1 VAAYC
6 LIPIQLPTMKDKL
19 IIILGIAVL
28 LLSVQRG
35 LTADATTEL
44 KALVVKVKTDLA
56 TGKNTESDLADDLKQ
71 FDVLL
76 AEHKGEKTDAVAKI
90 LYMKALLYAQ
100 IFHDEAKADEL
111 MAQLKTDFKDTVF
124 VSGLEKQETAA
135 VSAKKIQDA
144 LAVGTQFPDFN
155 EKDLDG
161 KPLSIANYKGKIVM
175 IDFWATWCG
184 PCVGELPNVIDTY
197 QKHHAQGFEIIGVSL
212 DQDQTKLTDFIK
224 SKDMTWQ
231 QFFDGQGWGNK
242 LAVRYGIE
250 SIPATF
256 LLDGK
261 GKIIGKDL
269 RGEALEQAVASA
281 LANK

>member
-1 VAAYC
+1 
-6 LIPIQLPTMKDKL
+6 MKNKL
-19 IIILGIAVL
+19 IIILAIAAL

-35 LTADATTEL
+35 FTADATMEL
-44 KALVVKVKTDLA
+44 KALVVKVKDDLA
-56 TGKNTESDLADDLKQ
+56 AGKTTESDLADDLKQ

-76 AEHKGEKTDAVAKI
+76 AEHKGEKTDDVAHI
-90 LYMKALLYAQ
+90 LYMKAMLYAQ

-111 MAQLKTDFKDTVF
+111 MAQLKTDFKDTGF
-124 VSGLEKQETAA
+124 VATLVQQETAGA
-135 VSAKKIQDA
+135 AAKKIQDA
-144 LAVGTQFPDFN
+144 LAVGTKFPDFN
-155 EKDLDG
+155 EKDVDG
-161 KPLSIANYKGKIVM
+161 KPLSIANYKGKVVM

-184 PCVGELPNVIDTY
+184 PCVGELPNVIATY

-242 LAVRYGIE
+242 LAVKYGIE

-256 LLDGK
+256 LLDGD

-269 RGEALEQAVASA
+269 RGEALEAAVTSA

>member
-1 VAAYC
+1 
-6 LIPIQLPTMKDKL
+6 MKNKL
-19 IIILGIAVL
+19 VIILGIAAL

-35 LTADATTEL
+35 FTADATTEL
-44 KALVVKVKTDLA
+44 KALVVKVRSDLA
-56 TGKNTESDLADDLKQ
+56 ADKNTEVDLADDLKQ

-76 AEHKGEKTDAVAKI
+76 AEHKGEKTDAVAQI
-90 LYMKALLYAQ
+90 LYMKAMLYVQ

-111 MAQLKTDFKDTVF
+111 LAQLKTDFKDTDF
-124 VSGLEKQETAA
+124 VATMLKQETAGA
-135 VSAKKIQDA
+135 AAKKIQDA
-144 LAVGTQFPDFN
+144 LAVGTKFPDFN
-155 EKDLDG
+155 EKDLNG
-161 KPLSIANYKGKIVM
+161 KPLSIANYKGKVVM

-184 PCVGELPNVIDTY
+184 PCVGELPNVIATY

-212 DQDQTKLTDFIK
+212 DQNQTKLADFIK

-242 LAVRYGIE
+242 LAVKYGIE

-256 LLDGK
+256 LLDSD

-269 RGEALEQAVASA
+269 RGEALEQAVTSA
-281 LANK
+281 LGNK